1 MNSNSELVYKSGALS
16 SKELQLAA
24 DQAWTNVMSAP
35 NLGSDSSLSPS
46 EVDAMKSLQSSPYR
60 ISARGQGLS
69 PEDVLIVVSIN
80 VFSSMSYD
88 ILKYVW
94 VEYIIPK
101 IKKRGSDAVGPEV

>member
-1 MNSNSELVYKSGALS
+1 MNSNSELVYKSGAMS

-24 DQAWTNVMSAP
+24 DQAWTNIMSDP
-35 NLGSDSSLSPS
+35 NLAGDSNLHPS
-46 EVDAMKSLQSSPYR
+46 EVDAMKSVQSSPYR

-88 ILKYVW
+88 VLKYVW
-94 VEYIIPK
+94 MHYIFPR
-101 IKKRGSDAVGPEV
+101 IKKRGIDAVGPEV